1 MKPNNAYNQEEIDR
15 INKLK
20 ESNNALEEFFT
31 DKRLEW
37 KERLE
42 EIFEN
47 VNHQYFNANDFKKV
61 IDSQS
66 MALSYRQVANEEI
79 AMFLNKRSK
88 SEATLKKLTQDK
100 FIFYSTGFG
109 LKTNLGEKKM
119 LIEAHI
125 AENDRNMQLIE
136 AHIDFLRE
144 TVKTLE
150 SYQYSIRNIIS
161 LMDFLGQ

>member
-1 MKPNNAYNQEEIDR
+1 MGG
-15 INKLK
+15 
-20 ESNNALEEFFT
+20 S
-31 DKRLEW
+31 
-37 KERLE
+37 
-42 EIFEN
+42 
-47 VNHQYFNANDFKKV
+47 
-61 IDSQS
+61 
-66 MALSYRQVANEEI
+66 
-79 AMFLNKRSK
+79 KRSK
-88 SEATLKKLTQDK
+88 SESTLKTLTQDK